1 MPTKSKNNDKDKKE
15 HKKKLRDS
23 IKEKDW
29 GAVNPTSK
37 GMTSVDHYSEKE
49 INSAQAIDK
58 KIRDKFRLITGDML
72 RWAIEVRDFRDAELY
87 LRLGF
92 SYFED
97 WLEDRQFAKQTVYHR
112 LNILDTYVDKLG
124 IPIKDVAQYDQYKLK
139 YALPL
144 AKSSKST
151 KKSVVDILDAGKNM
165 PPTDYIDMI
174 KQENRNY
181 EVKTDEDKEKIGDVR
196 IEKLLK
202 PGLYLLNPLPKD
214 RRDINPKFNRDKLVQ
229 LKGVRTQ
236 YYASPDTKEIT
247 IVVE

>member
-1 MPTKSKNNDKDKKE
+1 MPTKLKNDDKDKKE

-23 IKEKDW
+23 IEEKDW
-29 GAVNPTSK
+29 GAVKSTSP

-49 INSAQAIDK
+49 INSAQAVDK
-58 KIRDKFRLITGDML
+58 KIQEKFRLITGEML
-72 RWAIEVRDFRDAELY
+72 EWAIDVRNFRDAELY

-124 IPIKDVAQYDQYKLK
+124 IPIKDVAEYDQYKLK

-144 AKSSKST
+144 AKSSKAT
-151 KKSVVDILDAGKNM
+151 KDSVIDILDAGRNM
-165 PPTDYIDMI
+165 PAQDYIDMI
-174 KQENRNY
+174 KEQNRKY
-181 EVKTDEDKEKIGDVR
+181 DVKTDEDKVKIGDIKVD
-196 IEKLLK
+196 KLLK

-214 RRDINPKFNRDKLVQ
+214 RRDMNPKFSRDKLVQ
-229 LKGVRTQ
+229 LKGIRTQ
-236 YYASPDTKEIT
+236 YYASPDTKEVT